1 MKGAVKKIINFIGF
15 QAVWLA
21 AVFGAAA
28 GKYWVGPLVLLIWLT
43 LHVYGS
49 GRPLPEDKI
58 AVASLLLGV
67 GIDTVLIGFGV
78 YTPGGL
84 ISGWPLTPPWMLAL
98 WVNFGTLVNGG
109 LSWLKG
115 RYLLGAFLGAWGGPM
130 AYYSGHRL
138 GALTFQPPL
147 AIHLAV
153 LGAAWAVAVPLLFF
167 LAEKFQGRSAPPPGR
182 VRSGTDYRSRP
193 SSPYGSPGVSDR

>member
-1 MKGAVKKIINFIGF
+1 MAALRKIINFLGF
-15 QAVWLA
+15 QTVWLS

-28 GKYWVGPLVLLIWLT
+28 GRTWLGPVVVVIWLGVYSWLTGRPRLEIQIALTALMLGLTIDTLLIGAGA
-43 LHVYGS
+43 YA
-49 GRPLPEDKI
+49 PQ
-58 AVASLLLGV
+58 
-67 GIDTVLIGFGV
+67 
-78 YTPGGL
+78 GL
-84 ISGWPLTPPWMLAL
+84 ISGWPITPPWMLAL

-138 GALTFQPPL
+138 GALTFQSPVTL
-147 AIHLAV
+147 HLAV

-167 LAEKFQGRSAPPPGR
+167 LAEKFRGRPAPPPGR

-193 SSPYGSPGVSDR
+193 SSPY